1 MHVLKNFSA
10 LTLFQVPH
18 TAQHAMSGEHTPL
31 LGSVVPIFEMLI
43 AQWEALSKLVPRC
56 TPFLEAGLECAR
68 SYYKRMGNS
77 CAYIIAMRKSVIWF
91 VTDQFSFSYLICD

>member
-10 LTLFQVPH
+10 LTLSQVPH
-18 TAQHAMSGEHTPL
+18 TTQHTMSGKCTPL

-43 AQWEALSKLVPRC
+43 AQWEALSKLVPQC
-56 TPFLEAGLECAR
+56 APFLEAGLECAR

-77 CAYIIAMRKSVIWF
+77 CAYIVAMRKSVIWF
-91 VTDQFSFSYLICD
+91 N